1 MIRRY
6 RPADLE
12 ELLGVWAAASVVAHP
27 FLDEGFLERE
37 RRRIPELYLPQAETW
52 VSEEGGHVIG
62 FLALLKNEVGA
73 LFVDPR
79 FHRLGIGRALLDQA
93 RAARGALEVEVFREN
108 AIGRAFYRRY
118 GFVPIQE
125 KTHEE
130 TGFPLLRLRLPSD
143 PSTS

>member
-1 MIRRY
+1 MGRGVGGGTPFSRRGLPGA
-6 RPADLE
+6 RTPQD
-12 ELLGVWAAASVVAHP
+12 
-27 FLDEGFLERE
+27 
-37 RRRIPELYLPQAETW
+37 PELYLPQAETW
-52 VSEEGGHVIG
+52 VSEEDGHVIG

-79 FHRLGIGRALLDQA
+79 FHRLGIGRALMDRA
-93 RAARGALEVEVFREN
+93 RAARGDLEVEVFREN